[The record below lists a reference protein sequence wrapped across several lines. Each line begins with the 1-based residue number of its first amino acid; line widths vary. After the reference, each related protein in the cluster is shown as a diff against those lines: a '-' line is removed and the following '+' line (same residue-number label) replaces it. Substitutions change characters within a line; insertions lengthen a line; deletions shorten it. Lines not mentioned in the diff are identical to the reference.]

1 MPKTSQEIQ
10 AEIEAK
16 LAELPEEER
25 NAILSADQAQDVA
38 MCLALSRKTGHN
50 IEVIPNDRHHIKVD
64 GQVMGYVEFG
74 AWMQAN
80 MVAPDDSE
88 EEDEEDEEE
97 ESADA

>member
-16 LAELPEEER
+16 LNELPEDER
-25 NAILSADQAQDVA
+25 NAILAADQAQDVA
-38 MCLALSRKTGHN
+38 MCLTLSRKTGHN
-50 IEVIPNDRHHIKVD
+50 IEVIPNDRHHIRVD

-80 MVAPDDSE
+80 MVDEDDT
-88 EEDEEDEEE
+88 EDEDDEDG
-97 ESADA
+97 ADA